1 MNSVALTMWLTAI
14 IVVTFACGY
23 FFYKV
28 MVTPPAAKEVDEQP
42 VPPVK
47 SYDVS

>member
-1 MNSVALTMWLTAI
+1 MNPIALTMWLAA
-14 IVVTFACGY
+14 IVVVSVACGF

-28 MVTPPAAKEVDEQP
+28 LVTPPAANEADEQP

-47 SYDVS
+47 SFDVS